1 MAFLAD
7 PGVPRP
13 PSSTRL
19 VLPFDRSDWI
29 LVVVIFAAFLAVI
42 LSLQGSL
49 TSRERADLGGSAV
62 CEQRTFPPLNFF
74 FLAVH

>member
-19 VLPFDRSDWI
+19 VLPFDRSDWL

-49 TSRERADLGGSAV
+49 TSRERADLGGTAV

>member
-19 VLPFDRSDWI
+19 VLPFDRTDWL
-29 LVVVIFAAFLAVI
+29 LVVVIFAAFLAAI

-49 TSRERADLGGSAV
+49 VIKERTDLGGTAV
-62 CEQRTFPPLNFF
+62 CEQRAFHPLGFF
-74 FLAVH
+74 FLAIH

>member
-19 VLPFDRSDWI
+19 VLPFDRTDWL
-29 LVVVIFAAFLAVI
+29 LVVVFAAFLATI
-42 LSLQGSL
+42 LSLQGTL
-49 TSRERADLGGSAV
+49 ASRERSDLRGMAV
-62 CEQRTFPPLNFF
+62 CEKQTFPPLNFF
-74 FLAVH
+74 FLAIH

>member
-7 PGVPRP
+7 SGVPRP

-19 VLPFDRSDWI
+19 DLPFNRGDWLLVVAFAVFLATI
-29 LVVVIFAAFLAVI
+29 LV
-42 LSLQGSL
+42 LQGSL
-49 TSRERADLGGSAV
+49 ASQGRSDFSATAV
-62 CEQRTFPPLNFF
+62 CERPPNFF

>member
-19 VLPFDRSDWI
+19 VLPFDRTDWL
-29 LVVVIFAAFLAVI
+29 LVVVFAAFLATI
-42 LSLQGSL
+42 LSLQGTL
-49 TSRERADLGGSAV
+49 ASRERSDLRGMAD
-62 CEQRTFPPLNFF
+62 CEKQTFPRLNLF
-74 FLAVH
+74 FLAIH

>member
-19 VLPFDRSDWI
+19 VLPFDRSDWL
-29 LVVVIFAAFLAVI
+29 LVVVIFAVFLAAIV
-42 LSLQGSL
+42 SLQGSL
-49 TSRERADLGGSAV
+49 ATRERADLGGTAV
-62 CEQRTFPPLNFF
+62 CEQRAFAPLSFF
-74 FLAVH
+74 FLAIH

>member
-19 VLPFDRSDWI
+19 VLPFDRSDWL
-29 LVVVIFAAFLAVI
+29 LVVVFAALLATI

-49 TSRERADLGGSAV
+49 ASRERTDLHGLAV
-62 CEQRTFPPLNFF
+62 CEKQTFPPLGFF

>member
-19 VLPFDRSDWI
+19 ALPFDRSDW
-29 LVVVIFAAFLAVI
+29 LPVIVFAALLTTI
-42 LSLQGSL
+42 LSLQGPL
-49 TSRERADLGGSAV
+49 VDRQKGDLDGTAV
-62 CEQRTFPPLNFF
+62 CEQRAFLPLNFL
-74 FLAVH
+74 FLAAH

>member
-1 MAFLAD
+1 MAFLAE

-19 VLPFDRSDWI
+19 VLPFDRGDWL
-29 LVVVIFAAFLAVI
+29 LVVVIFAAFLAAI

-49 TSRERADLGGSAV
+49 ASREPTDLGGMAV
-62 CEQRTFPPLNFF
+62 CEKQTFPPLGLF
-74 FLAVH
+74 FLAIH